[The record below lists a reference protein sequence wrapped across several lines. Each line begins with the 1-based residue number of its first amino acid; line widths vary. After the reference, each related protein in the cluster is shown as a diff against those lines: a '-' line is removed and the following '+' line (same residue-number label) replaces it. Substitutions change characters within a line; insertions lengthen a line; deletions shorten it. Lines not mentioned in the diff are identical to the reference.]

1 MASPPVSTHTES
13 DAEHT
18 AELPVFDPKTQA
30 HAGEHRMSQTD
41 TWIAPAPP
49 TRLTEGSPPA
59 TGAAEAPPPTARLTE
74 APPAAGAARQ
84 AELALQAL
92 SAKLHEAQELLAAK
106 GARLTQAERARDE
119 ALAARAAAEQR
130 AAQLNTELGQVRAEL
145 TFQLDEQ
152 TRARVQFEE
161 QLAQARALLGTA
173 RARADQLQSQLGGP
187 ESTTRTQRTLQL
199 EQRQLAQQDRAR
211 AAGILSD
218 LNRERERALGY
229 FESLQSAEGRRLIL
243 EGLVTELQRQVE
255 DRERD
260 VARAG
265 RELAG
270 RDAQAREL
278 QAELAQRTARITQ
291 LEQQVSSSGATLA
304 QRDTQLRETR
314 YETQGLRSEEHT
326 SELQSP
332 CNLVCR
338 LLLEKKKQAHTVS
351 YRT

>member
-18 AELPVFDPKTQA
+18 AEMPVFDPKTHA

-49 TRLTEGSPPA
+49 ARPTEGSAPA
-59 TGAAEAPPPTARLTE
+59 TRAAEAPPPTARLTE
-74 APPAAGAARQ
+74 APPAAARE

-92 SAKLHEAQELLAAK
+92 SAKLDEAEELLAAK

-173 RARADQLQSQLGGP
+173 SARADQLQSQLGEQ

-218 LNRERERALGY
+218 LNRDRKRALGY